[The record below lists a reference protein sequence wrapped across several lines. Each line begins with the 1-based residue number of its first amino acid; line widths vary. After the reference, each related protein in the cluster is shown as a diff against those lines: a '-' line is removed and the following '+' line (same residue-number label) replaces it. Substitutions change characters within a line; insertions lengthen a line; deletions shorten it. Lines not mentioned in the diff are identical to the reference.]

1 MAKTASKTAKKKTTL
16 LIVESPSKATT
27 IKGYLGTGY
36 KVVASVGHIRDLPK
50 STLGVDIENH
60 FTPHYINIRGKGD
73 VIKGLRKEAK
83 SASRVLL
90 ATDPDREGEAISWHI
105 AQELGIDETSACR
118 VTFNEITKQ
127 AVKASIKTPRRIDSN
142 LVDAQQARRILDRI
156 VGYKLSPFLWK
167 KVKSGLSAGRV
178 QSVATRIIT
187 EREEEIRAFVP
198 KEYWTISAILENE
211 KGEKAEA
218 RFFGNK
224 EGKIRLNNEAQA
236 ASVLEAVKGKAFLV
250 DSVTRTQKQ
259 RQPSPPFITSTL
271 QQEAYHKLNFRS
283 QRTMKIAQE
292 LYEGVHLGNE
302 NGGIQGLITY
312 MRTDSLRISSTA
324 QETALAFIEKE
335 YGKEYLPKTPRVY
348 KTASAAQDAHEA
360 IRPANID
367 LTPALVRKYL
377 TPDQNRLYKLIWER
391 FIASQM
397 AAAIYDAVSVDFSC
411 GGYIFKTS
419 GSHLRFC
426 GYTAVYDNA
435 ELEQKEEEQN
445 ASNLPH
451 LEEGKQLS
459 LQQISPTQHFTEPP
473 LRYTEASL
481 IKFLE
486 ENGIGR
492 PSTYTAIITTI
503 LTRGYVKR
511 EGKNLLPT
519 PLGEVTNR
527 VMKENFPSIVDY
539 AFTADMETRL
549 DEIEQ
554 GTENLEN
561 LLSGF
566 YQDFALS
573 LQQAQEKIDKEDVE
587 IPPDVSPYTC
597 DLCGNPLIYKVG
609 RFGKFLACS
618 NYPAC
623 HNTKTIDKDGNP
635 VEKEKKAPEKADFAC
650 PQCGGDVVLRHGKFG
665 VFYACVNYPKC
676 TFTKQKVDRI
686 SILCPDC
693 QSPIVI
699 KRGKNRFAFYS
710 CERYPEC
717 QFSTWDIPTEEKCP
731 DCGDMLLRRKGK
743 KVLYCR
749 NKECGYKA
757 DEKETTEEA

>member
-1 MAKTASKTAKKKTTL
+1 M
-16 LIVESPSKATT
+16 
-27 IKGYLGTGY
+27 
-36 KVVASVGHIRDLPK
+36 
-50 STLGVDIENH
+50 
-60 FTPHYINIRGKGD
+60 
-73 VIKGLRKEAK
+73 
-83 SASRVLL
+83 
-90 ATDPDREGEAISWHI
+90 
-105 AQELGIDETSACR
+105 
-118 VTFNEITKQ
+118 
-127 AVKASIKTPRRIDSN
+127 
-142 LVDAQQARRILDRI
+142 
-156 VGYKLSPFLWK
+156 
-167 KVKSGLSAGRV
+167 
-178 QSVATRIIT
+178 
-187 EREEEIRAFVP
+187 
-198 KEYWTISAILENE
+198 
-211 KGEKAEA
+211 
-218 RFFGNK
+218 
-224 EGKIRLNNEAQA
+224 
-236 ASVLEAVKGKAFLV
+236 
-250 DSVTRTQKQ
+250 
-259 RQPSPPFITSTL
+259 
-271 QQEAYHKLNFRS
+271 
-283 QRTMKIAQE
+283 
-292 LYEGVHLGNE
+292 
-302 NGGIQGLITY
+302 
-312 MRTDSLRISSTA
+312 
-324 QETALAFIEKE
+324 
-335 YGKEYLPKTPRVY
+335 
-348 KTASAAQDAHEA
+348 
-360 IRPANID
+360 
-367 LTPALVRKYL
+367 
-377 TPDQNRLYKLIWER
+377 
-391 FIASQM
+391 
-397 AAAIYDAVSVDFSC
+397 
-411 GGYIFKTS
+411 
-419 GSHLRFC
+419 
-426 GYTAVYDNA
+426 
-435 ELEQKEEEQN
+435 
-445 ASNLPH
+445 
-451 LEEGKQLS
+451 
-459 LQQISPTQHFTEPP
+459 
-473 LRYTEASL
+473 
-481 IKFLE
+481 
-486 ENGIGR
+486 
-492 PSTYTAIITTI
+492 
-503 LTRGYVKR
+503 TRGYVKR